1 MTSMARK
8 AWVACMYIGRGA
20 EATSTATNPDVS
32 NRLIDPDATAERNL
46 INSLPGYIM

>member
-1 MTSMARK
+1 MTSMVRK
-8 AWVACMYIGRGA
+8 AWVVRLSVAGGA

-46 INSLPGYIM
+46 IDSLPVYIM